1 MKHQEIIPWGLDKE
15 ILDRTVAVCDGAG
28 SVIVRSPKPVQDIGT
43 VMNGLL
49 KTYSIVEVVDT
60 IEKLCGIVLDRNEA
74 VTELKISLN
83 ICK

>member
-15 ILDRTVAVCDGAG
+15 ILDCTVAVCDGAG
-28 SVIVRSPKPVQDIGT
+28 SVIVRSPKPVQDT

-49 KTYSIVEVVDT
+49 KTYSIVEVVDA

-74 VTELKISLN
+74 TIDQVN
-83 ICK
+83 GF

>member
-28 SVIVRSPKPVQDIGT
+28 NVIVRSPKPVQDIGT

-49 KTYSIVEVVDT
+49 KTYSIVEVVDA
-60 IEKLCGIVLDRNEA
+60 IEKLCEIVLDRNESTIDQ
-74 VTELKISLN
+74 VN
-83 ICK
+83 GF